1 MATSTRRAHNEPF
14 MSRHWRGLMAF
25 AYVGICLFDFI
36 GGPCLY
42 FWVQQFETQAANDAY
57 REWSPMTL
65 QGGGLF
71 HMAMGAVL
79 GVSSWG
85 KTQERTADSDRKSTR
100 LNSSHIPLSRMPS
113 SA

>member
-1 MATSTRRAHNEPF
+1 
-14 MSRHWRGLMAF
+14 MAF
-25 AYVGICLFDFI
+25 AYVAICVFDFI

-42 FWVQQFETQAANDAY
+42 FWVQKFEVEAVNDAY
-57 REWSPMTL
+57 RQWQPLTL

-85 KTQERTADSDRKSTR
+85 KTQERTADAKS
-100 LNSSHIPLSRMPS
+100 
-113 SA
+113 